1 MLFEGKEQIFSKK
14 CQCPPG
20 GQSNFKFLYDDAQPD
35 KCNFKK
41 HPDSRSNY
49 NILTLES
56 KENNQNMGNNCQKS
70 HIKTNYETGKEQYNI
85 FHNQFPKEEKQSRIK
100 TNYNSGNEQY
110 NIFHNQF
117 PQEGKQSSIKTNYQ
131 TGNEQCNIFH
141 NKFPQEGPQSSIKT
155 NYQTGNEKCNIFH
168 NQFPQEGPQSSIKVT
183 QMPGGN
189 SHVRFA
195 AQQ

>member
-1 MLFEGKEQIFSKK
+1 MFFEGKEQTSSIRCK
-14 CQCPPG
+14 CPPG
-20 GQSNFKFLYDDAQPD
+20 GQSNFQFLYDNAQPE

-41 HPDSRSNY
+41 HPDSKSNY

-56 KENNQNMGNNCQKS
+56 KENSQDMGNAQRNCSIKTNYEYGKEQCNIFHNQYPEEGKQS
-70 HIKTNYETGKEQYNI
+70 SIKTNYETGT
-85 FHNQFPKEEKQSRIK
+85 EKC
-100 TNYNSGNEQY
+100 

-131 TGNEQCNIFH
+131 TGNE
-141 NKFPQEGPQSSIKT
+141 
-155 NYQTGNEKCNIFH
+155 KCNIFH
-168 NQFPQEGPQSSIKVT
+168 NQFPQEAPQSSIRVT

-189 SHVRFA
+189 SHVRYA